1 MTGTPKSYD
10 DQTIV
15 ENLKQ
20 QADQFL
26 AERGWGKHH
35 TSKNLAVSIA
45 IEAAELMEHYQWDE
59 YAVDNQ
65 DKQEKI
71 KAELADIIIYCLYFA
86 NTSDIDISK
95 AVIDK
100 LDANAAKYPVDVFN
114 QDSDDPADYE
124 RIKKQHRNG
133 ASNKHP

>member
-1 MTGTPKSYD
+1 MTGAPKSCD
-10 DQTIV
+10 DQTTV

-26 AERGWGKHH
+26 AERGRGKHH
-35 TSKNLAVSIA
+35 TPKNLAVSIA

-59 YAVDNQ
+59 YAMDNQ

-86 NTSDIDISK
+86 NTSGIDITQ

-100 LDANAAKYPVDVFN
+100 LAANATKYPVDVFN

-124 RIKKQHRNG
+124 RIKKQHRDD
-133 ASNKHP
+133 